1 MPSEG
6 HGFDL
11 TGVGFPA
18 SYNDA
23 IDSSIRRFPRIDF
36 PGGTY
41 QGTGQT
47 NEFRPVDTHSF
58 AATLNHSHGTH
69 SLKGGVELRVY
80 RENDFFAS
88 NSQTG
93 QFVFDNTYT
102 RQKDDTSTTQV
113 ALSFAAFLLGIP
125 TSASGVTR
133 AADYA
138 EQSMTWG
145 FFIHDDWKVN
155 SKLTLNLGLRYEF
168 ETPLN
173 DATTRVSPAL
183 MRVTFSRSS
192 RGARQ
197 APARLRR
204 FRCSTSAGGLLFASA
219 DQQRPVR
226 DSGSSTNFMPRLG
239 FAYRFD
245 DKTVIRGGYG
255 IFYDSR

>member
-1 MPSEG
+1 MAPEG
-6 HGFDL
+6 YGFDL

-18 SYNDA
+18 SYNSA
-23 IDSSIRRFPRIDF
+23 IDPSIRRFPRLDF
-36 PGGTY
+36 PAGTY

-58 AATLNHSHGTH
+58 AATLNRSQGTH

-155 SKLTLNLGLRYEF
+155 SRLTLNLGLRYEF
-168 ETPLN
+168 ESPMTERYNKSVTGFDAGYVQPIQAAARAKYTSPIAEVPVLN
-173 DATTRVSPAL
+173 V
-183 MRVTFSRSS
+183 
-192 RGARQ
+192 Q
-197 APARLRR
+197 
-204 FRCSTSAGGLLFASA
+204 GGLLFASA
-219 DQQRPVR
+219 DQRGLYETPKH
-226 DSGSSTNFMPRLG
+226 NFMPRLG
-239 FAYRFD
+239 LPIALMTRL
-245 DKTVIRGGYG
+245 
-255 IFYDSR
+255 